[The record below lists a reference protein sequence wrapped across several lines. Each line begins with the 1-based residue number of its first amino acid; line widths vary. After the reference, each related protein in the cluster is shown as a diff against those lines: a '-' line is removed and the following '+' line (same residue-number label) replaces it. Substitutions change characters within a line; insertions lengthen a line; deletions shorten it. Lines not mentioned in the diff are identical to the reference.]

1 MKFGQLAACSA
12 HVAPVRNHVLT
23 PEVRTALPTQLA
35 RPHWPPPHVQRA
47 VHTVAMERTTIPANA
62 SVTEGIGRRAG
73 ARHSVTNRES
83 GKLDL

>member
-1 MKFGQLAACSA
+1 MKFGQLAACST
-12 HVAPVRNHVLT
+12 HVTPDWNYVL
-23 PEVRTALPTQLA
+23 PAEVRAALPPYVERT
-35 RPHWPPPHVQRA
+35 
-47 VHTVAMERTTIPANA
+47 VHSAAMERATIPANA